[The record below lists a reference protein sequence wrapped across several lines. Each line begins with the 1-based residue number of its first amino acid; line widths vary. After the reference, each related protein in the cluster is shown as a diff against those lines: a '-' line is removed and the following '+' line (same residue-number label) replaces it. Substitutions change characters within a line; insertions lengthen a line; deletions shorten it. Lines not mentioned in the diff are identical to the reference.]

1 MRERIEAAF
10 EYAMEHPEA
19 LMLLGGMVF
28 AFISIFTAAVD
39 VGNTTSFIRILALG
53 LIVAGTLLYIL
64 RLGLRLIIRF
74 FRKLF
79 PAKPNYDQ
87 PLPPPPPT

>member
-1 MRERIEAAF
+1 MRERLEAAF

-19 LMLLGGMVF
+19 LMLLGGMFF
-28 AFISIFTAAVD
+28 AFISIFTGIANAEP
-39 VGNTTSFIRILALG
+39 TTGFIRILALG

-74 FRKLF
+74 FRRLF
-79 PAKPNYDQ
+79 PAKPNYDI
-87 PLPPPPPT
+87 PPPPPA

>member
-19 LMLLGGMVF
+19 LMLLGGMFF

-39 VGNTTSFIRILALG
+39 VGNTTSFIRVLALG
-53 LIVAGTLLYIL
+53 LIVAGTLLYVL

-74 FRKLF
+74 FRRLF

-87 PLPPPPPT
+87 PLPPPPT